1 MSIIGEEVAFYIAPQ
16 IIPPLAKNNKRN
28 TNPWVTP
35 FWFVA
40 TTDTEKEV
48 NMVLSWQV
56 RRMGGMDI
64 NMPIITNTVALHK
77 GDELK
82 RLAEVVPPPTN
93 NKRKRECL

>member
-1 MSIIGEEVAFYIAPQ
+1 
-16 IIPPLAKNNKRN
+16 
-28 TNPWVTP
+28 
-35 FWFVA
+35 
-40 TTDTEKEV
+40 
-48 NMVLSWQV
+48 MVLSWQV
-56 RRMGGMDI
+56 RCMGGMDI